1 MIVLLKHRNDKKV
14 EIMNNPLEFFL
25 VQKEQTNKIE
35 VYSFDYRIYD
45 QQFYTEMI
53 Y

>member
-14 EIMNNPLEFFL
+14 EIVNNPFL

-45 QQFYTEMI
+45 QLFYTKMI